1 MLQLALFISIVF
13 CNAQIKT
20 KTFDQKIPDHLK
32 PSKGILIQEYLVP
45 NPKKMDSIVND
56 PKEIKPEDFI
66 NNFAVSA
73 PVIIDVL
80 NNAKIVTNQET
91 IAYHFKIKAG
101 SAKNLSLHFGKFNF
115 RPLLVFFTNKCQRKS
130 AVVGLMTNNNAHEEC
145 CR

>member
-32 PSKGILIQEYLVP
+32 PSKGILIQEYFVP

-91 IAYHFKIKAG
+91 IAYHF
-101 SAKNLSLHFGKFNF
+101 
-115 RPLLVFFTNKCQRKS
+115 
-130 AVVGLMTNNNAHEEC
+130 
-145 CR
+145 